1 MHPWEAYQG
10 IYLHIPFCQHKCS
23 YCDFISYQ
31 GQDEVAR
38 TRYVKALIKEIRSC
52 EAPLPVSRGAT
63 IYVGGGTPSLLSL
76 EELAAIFSALKEKG
90 YFNAPREVTLEANP
104 GTVDEAYLRGLR
116 ALGVDRLSLGIQ
128 SLEDSEL
135 RLMGRTH
142 TADEARHIIQLSK
155 EAGFTRLSCDLIY
168 GFPTQTA
175 ASIEASLTE
184 LMALG
189 PSHISIYGL
198 SVEPGTVLSH
208 KLQKGL
214 WTLPTDEE
222 TGAMYDLI
230 MDRLAKGGYERYE
243 ISNYA
248 KAGDESR
255 HNLIY
260 WHYHP
265 YLAFGAGATGFDGRK
280 RETNQA
286 YLAAYERGEAPEIE
300 ILSPAVQREEMIFM
314 NLRTVRGLSLLDYET
329 RFGRSFE
336 LDYGPETEDLIHK
349 GWAKR
354 EDGHFRL
361 TPLGMQY
368 GNLAFEA
375 FITTDREPQK

>member
-243 ISNYA
+243 ISNFA

-265 YLAFGAGATGFDGRK
+265 YLAFGAGATGFDGKK

>member
-1 MHPWEAYQG
+1 
-10 IYLHIPFCQHKCS
+10 
-23 YCDFISYQ
+23 
-31 GQDEVAR
+31 
-38 TRYVKALIKEIRSC
+38 
-52 EAPLPVSRGAT
+52 
-63 IYVGGGTPSLLSL
+63 
-76 EELAAIFSALKEKG
+76 
-90 YFNAPREVTLEANP
+90 
-104 GTVDEAYLRGLR
+104 
-116 ALGVDRLSLGIQ
+116 VDRLSLGIQ

-243 ISNYA
+243 ISNFA

>member
-31 GQDEVAR
+31 GQDGKAR

-142 TADEARHIIQLSK
+142 TAYEARHIIQLSK

-230 MDRLAKGGYERYE
+230 MDRLVKGGYERYE
-243 ISNYA
+243 ISNFA

-286 YLAAYERGEAPEIE
+286 YLAAYERGEAPEVE

-336 LDYGPETEDLIHK
+336 HDYGPETEDLIHK

-354 EDGHFRL
+354 EDGYFRL

>member
-142 TADEARHIIQLSK
+142 TADEARHIIQFSK

-243 ISNYA
+243 ISNFA

>member
-243 ISNYA
+243 ISNFA

>member
-31 GQDEVAR
+31 GQDGAAR
-38 TRYVKALIKEIRSC
+38 ARYVKALIREIRSYD
-52 EAPLPVSRGAT
+52 APLPVSRGAT
-63 IYVGGGTPSLLSL
+63 VYVGGGTPSLLSL
-76 EELAAIFSALKEKG
+76 EELAAIFHALKEKG
-90 YFNAPREVTLEANP
+90 YLHSPREVTFEANP

-116 ALGVDRLSLGIQ
+116 VLGVDRLSLGIQ

-142 TADEARHIIQLSK
+142 TADEARHIILLSK
-155 EAGFTRLSCDLIY
+155 KVGFTRLSCDLIY
-168 GFPTQTA
+168 GYPTQTA
-175 ASIEASLTE
+175 ASVEASLTE

-208 KLQKGL
+208 NLRQGR
-214 WTLPTDEE
+214 WILPTDDE
-222 TGAMYDLI
+222 TGNMYDLI
-230 MDRLAKGGYERYE
+230 MDRLVKGGYERYE
-243 ISNYA
+243 ISNFA
-248 KAGDESR
+248 KAGDKSR
-255 HNLIY
+255 HNLVY
-260 WHYHP
+260 WHYNP
-265 YLAFGAGATGFDGRK
+265 YLAFGAGATRFDGRT
-280 RETNQA
+280 RENNPA

-300 ILSPAVQREEMIFM
+300 CLSPAVQREEMIFM
-314 NLRTVRGLSLLDYET
+314 NLRTVRGLSLLDYEA
-329 RFGRSFE
+329 RFGRSFA
-336 LDYGPETEDLIHK
+336 LDYGPQIENLIHK
-349 GWAKR
+349 GWAKW
-354 EDGHFRL
+354 EDGHFCL

-375 FITTDREPQK
+375 FITTD

>member
-90 YFNAPREVTLEANP
+90 YFNAPREVTLETNP

-243 ISNYA
+243 ISNFA

>member
-31 GQDEVAR
+31 GQDGKAR

-230 MDRLAKGGYERYE
+230 MDRLVKGGYERYE
-243 ISNYA
+243 ISNFA

-286 YLAAYERGEAPEIE
+286 YLAAYERGEAPEVE

-314 NLRTVRGLSLLDYET
+314 PFPSGL
-329 RFGRSFE
+329 
-336 LDYGPETEDLIHK
+336 
-349 GWAKR
+349 
-354 EDGHFRL
+354 
-361 TPLGMQY
+361 
-368 GNLAFEA
+368 
-375 FITTDREPQK
+375 